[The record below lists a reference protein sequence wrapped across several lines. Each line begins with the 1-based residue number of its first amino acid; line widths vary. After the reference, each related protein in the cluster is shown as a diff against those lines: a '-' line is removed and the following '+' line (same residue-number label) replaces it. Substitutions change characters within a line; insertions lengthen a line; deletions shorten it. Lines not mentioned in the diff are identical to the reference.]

1 MQVSRA
7 LDLLQERLAESAQ
20 GHTIA
25 ALMDALV
32 NVYVPCCASI
42 LGGQTSPKGDFEK
55 VEKNK
60 KSRKW
65 LFFWPF
71 LDLFKTAQARTRIA
85 GVQHTAAAA
94 AVQLQWGGH
103 RRHGAPPP
111 PKQGL

>member
-1 MQVSRA
+1 MPPSGP
-7 LDLLQERLAESAQ
+7 LQNQTCRGLENGFGVVCHQHFVR
-20 GHTIA
+20 TI
-25 ALMDALV
+25 
-32 NVYVPCCASI
+32 I